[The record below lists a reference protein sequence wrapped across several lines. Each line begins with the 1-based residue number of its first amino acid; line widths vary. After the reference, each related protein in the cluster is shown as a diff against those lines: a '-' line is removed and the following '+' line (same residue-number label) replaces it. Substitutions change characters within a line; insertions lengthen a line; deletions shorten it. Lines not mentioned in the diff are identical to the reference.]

1 MTHYLPKMGLSQI
14 DSKLMDSSGFGAYL
28 DYPTQ
33 IIKLL
38 FVSNL
43 KIIYL
48 TIIVIVDV
56 QII

>member
-1 MTHYLPKMGLSQI
+1 MIHYLQKMGLSQI
-14 DSKLMDSSGFGAYL
+14 DSKLMDSSSFEAYL
-28 DYPTQ
+28 LFKINNT
-33 IIKLL
+33 IITY
-38 FVSNL
+38 FSNL